1 MNQAQTFENH
11 AKSVPAFHFVVLPIF
26 LLNLGW
32 SIYRLVHAF
41 SADRVISLLVAVA
54 LLLLAF
60 TARVFALTVQDRVI
74 RLEMRLRMQQV
85 LPQDLRARI
94 PEFEVGQLVALRFAS
109 DAELP
114 ELARKVLDGKL
125 TDRKAI
131 KQLVKDWQADFLR
144 A

>member
-1 MNQAQTFENH
+1 MSETQTFQNH
-11 AKSVPAFHFVVLPIF
+11 AKFFPPFHFVAMPIF
-26 LLNLGW
+26 LINLGW

-41 SADRVISLLVAVA
+41 SAEAVISLLVAIG
-54 LLLLAF
+54 LLMIGFA
-60 TARVFALTVQDRVI
+60 ARIMALTVQDRVI

-85 LPQDLRARI
+85 LPVDLRSRI
-94 PEFEVGQLVALRFAS
+94 PEFTLAQLVSLRFAS

-114 ELARKVLDGKL
+114 ELARKVLQDKI

-131 KQLVKDWQADFLR
+131 KQLVHDWQPDFLR